1 MSKVCEN
8 AYVVIHE
15 LHLDSE
21 REIPVLSFLKKII
34 LKKNIEQKRRSFV
47 VARNTS
53 EV

>member
-1 MSKVCEN
+1 M
-8 AYVVIHE
+8 HE

-21 REIPVLSFLKKII
+21 REIPVLSFKKII